1 VLLFMITRRAGTG
14 SRSLVLGSRVSVAIS
29 FEYYIRLG
37 VVQCGQN
44 ARLHSRRES
53 NSSLESRRREHLQRD
68 DRLQSICENWDCLA
82 TFRGLP
88 TDGRDIWR
96 A

>member
-1 VLLFMITRRAGTG
+1 VLFMITRRASTG
-14 SRSLVLGSRVSVAIS
+14 SRPLVLGSRVRVAIS
-29 FEYYIRLG
+29 FEYYIRLA

-44 ARLHSRRES
+44 ARLHGR
-53 NSSLESRRREHLQRD
+53 NGKQLEPRVRREHLRRD
-68 DRLQSICENWDCLA
+68 ERLQSICESWGCLA

-88 TDGRDIWR
+88 TAGRDIWR